1 MAKHKV
7 EITGI
12 NTSEREVLSSEEM
25 DELFRKML
33 LEAARDAGVTL
44 RLIEERRAAPDHPVA
59 MAIPETDY
67 LKFYLLQIV

>member
-1 MAKHKV
+1 MKILGVSLGTKNGNNDTMCRVA
-7 EITGI
+7 
-12 NTSEREVLSSEEM
+12 
-25 DELFRKML
+25 

-59 MAIPETDY
+59 MSIPETDY